1 MHKKVKEAEMT
12 STQLFILS
20 MQTCQWWNAV
30 LIQSKRFF
38 EVLESN
44 HGGTPWDE
52 GDDNS
57 MFVAERMFLITALHH
72 AIENLQK
79 LNIELQRKNDNTFQT
94 VLDAIE
100 VVAPLEDIKNLRD
113 MNEHGLD
120 YLVDKGRKQDDYRK
134 TVEKRDYR
142 IHTTAAWTHVHGDA
156 KVILLG
162 NVEIDNL
169 LLVMKEQ
176 LPIVKAK
183 TKEIFENSLYAR

>member
-30 LIQSKRFF
+30 FIQAKRFF
-38 EVLESN
+38 EVLEN
-44 HGGTPWDE
+44 DHGGTPWDE
-52 GDDNS
+52 GDANS

-94 VLDAIE
+94 VIDAIE
-100 VVAPLEDIKNLRD
+100 IVASLEDIKNLRD

-120 YLVDKGRKQDDYRK
+120 YLVDKGQKQDGYRK
-134 TVEKRDYR
+134 TVKKGDYI

-176 LPIVKAK
+176 LPIVKVK
-183 TKEIFENSLYAR
+183 TKEIFEKTLYKK

>member
-30 LIQSKRFF
+30 FVQAKRFF
-38 EVLESN
+38 EVLEN
-44 HGGTPWDE
+44 DHGGTPWDE
-52 GDDNS
+52 GDANS

-72 AIENLQK
+72 AIQNLQK
-79 LNIELQRKNDNTFQT
+79 LNIESQRNNDSTFQT

-100 VVAPLEDIKNLRD
+100 MVAPLEDIKNLRD

-120 YLVDKGRKQDDYRK
+120 YLVDKGRKQEDFRK
-134 TVEKRDYR
+134 TVKKGDYE
-142 IHTTAAWTHVHGDA
+142 IHTTATWTHVHGDA

-169 LLVMKEQ
+169 LLVMKEN
-176 LPIVKAK
+176 LPIVKTK
-183 TKEIFENSLYAR
+183 TKEIFEKSLYTQ